1 MSKTENAALH
11 RAKFAVYAIFFIVG
25 FVFANWASRLPAVRD
40 ALDYSP
46 AQMGRILL
54 VGAIGS
60 VIALPLSGWLAERIG
75 STRAIQ
81 FASVFFAG
89 GYLITSLS
97 LGHTS
102 ILVPV
107 LGLFLGGIGM
117 GLCDTAMNLE
127 GARVE
132 RELGQS
138 ILPRFHGAFSL
149 GTMAGALI
157 GAAVSFVHVS
167 VNVHV
172 AVAVLIGFAVIIFA
186 STRLLPREIRT
197 VTLEQAT
204 DVNQTDAFAEPSA
217 TTNLTDSSTSGGF
230 SVWDAWKSSKTWLIG
245 LIVLAAALTEGAA
258 NDWLALGIV
267 DGFGVKDGLGAFG
280 LFVFLS
286 AMTGG
291 RFVGTWLLDNYGRL
305 VVLRL
310 CAIFAA
316 VGLLVF
322 GLSPWLWLSIVGG
335 ALWGIGAS
343 LGFPVGMSA
352 ASDIPEQAA
361 ARLSA
366 VATIGYTAFFA
377 GPPLL
382 GELALHLG
390 YRHAMLAIM
399 VPVVIGLFV
408 SGAAKER
415 GGAARALAQRQADR
429 KAIRPASI

>member
-1 MSKTENAALH
+1 
-11 RAKFAVYAIFFIVG
+11 
-25 FVFANWASRLPAVRD
+25 
-40 ALDYSP
+40 
-46 AQMGRILL
+46 
-54 VGAIGS
+54 
-60 VIALPLSGWLAERIG
+60 
-75 STRAIQ
+75 
-81 FASVFFAG
+81 
-89 GYLITSLS
+89 
-97 LGHTS
+97 
-102 ILVPV
+102 
-107 LGLFLGGIGM
+107 
-117 GLCDTAMNLE
+117 
-127 GARVE
+127 
-132 RELGQS
+132 
-138 ILPRFHGAFSL
+138 
-149 GTMAGALI
+149 
-157 GAAVSFVHVS
+157 
-167 VNVHV
+167 
-172 AVAVLIGFAVIIFA
+172 
-186 STRLLPREIRT
+186 
-197 VTLEQAT
+197 
-204 DVNQTDAFAEPSA
+204 
-217 TTNLTDSSTSGGF
+217 
-230 SVWDAWKSSKTWLIG
+230 
-245 LIVLAAALTEGAA
+245 
-258 NDWLALGIV
+258 V

-390 YRHAMLAIM
+390 
-399 VPVVIGLFV
+399 
-408 SGAAKER
+408 
-415 GGAARALAQRQADR
+415 
-429 KAIRPASI
+429 